1 MFWLHRHLLAKQVL
15 NSKQSAKG
23 YERII
28 PEILRRSG
36 YFSTF
41 QWFCVNVNVIFLFL
55 SIVYFDADDS
65 CHELTFNIGQNGI
78 GATAATTRSFS
89 IKVINYTALIRV
101 GGSKFF
107 MGGGYSK

>member
-1 MFWLHRHLLAKQVL
+1 MYPLTDLFEYLFMFLLDRYLLVKQAL
-15 NSKQSAKG
+15 NSKKSAKG

-41 QWFCVNVNVIFLFL
+41 LWFCVNVNVKFLFL
-55 SIVYFDADDS
+55 CIVYFDADDS

-89 IKVINYTALIRV
+89 IKVLV
-101 GGSKFF
+101 C
-107 MGGGYSK
+107 